1 LLIIVVGVGVIAGMT
16 VWIYWP
22 EIIGAGW
29 SPTPMENVR
38 KMLTLAEVKP
48 WRQVSLVPEQ

>member
-1 LLIIVVGVGVIAGMT
+1 MLIVLIGLGVLIGIMG
-16 VWIYWP
+16 WIYWP

-38 KMLTLAEVKP
+38 KMLKMAEVGKDDG
-48 WRQVSLVPEQ
+48 